1 MQASPTPLL
10 PTFITEFLLSASQ
23 EQKTLILSLIN
34 DDEEDFKD
42 TIETLSEDHL
52 TAPSTESITPKPIS
66 PLPSPEPES
75 FSDLVK
81 HIQLDLPEPLVKGV
95 MEELAT
101 MKIRTRGKKV
111 KTLWLS
117 PSNDSYRY
125 GRVVNKPKPINEFP
139 KILELMSLV
148 NSNKAT
154 SGNMT
159 ACLVSCMSCKAA
171 NLNYHDDNEPLID
184 QGSDICTLP
193 ANLLRFEGS
202 FYS

>member
-125 GRVVNKPKPINEFP
+125 GRVVNKFQ
-139 KILELMSLV
+139 ILCY
-148 NSNKAT
+148 NSNCQEIKYT
-154 SGNMT
+154 SVIT
-159 ACLVSCMSCKAA
+159 RPS
-171 NLNYHDDNEPLID
+171 P
-184 QGSDICTLP
+184 Q
-193 ANLLRFEGS
+193 
-202 FYS
+202 